1 MSKLKKCVFI
11 VKLLKMRGSLTRKEI
26 NDEMRRRWPN
36 EQELSRSSFGRY
48 LEYIA
53 ENFPFSIHFSQ
64 VTKLY
69 SIDYSYAYSENEELF
84 QYLLSMYNVEASAP
98 LLLKHK
104 NRIHNIEYITG
115 TDRLDIIL
123 QAIDE
128 HKGIECDY
136 QSFNQSSI
144 KHRTFIPVFLT
155 SWEGRWYCV
164 AEVTTHP
171 DNPPYVY
178 ALERMSNILLTSKC
192 YKPRYNGT
200 YKDYFKDS
208 YGIQAAAFD
217 DKPLD
222 ITIKAYGPQ
231 AGYLRA
237 KPIHPSQEEIECKEE
252 NDQTIEALF
261 KLHLTPCFNFY
272 QQLLKNRENIE
283 VIEPMEV
290 REEMNRIIE
299 KIYNTYKNKNNYEY
313 I

>member
-11 VKLLKMRGSLTRKEI
+11 MKLLKMRGSMTRKEI
-26 NDEMRRRWPN
+26 NDEMLRRWPD
-36 EQELSRSSFGRY
+36 EHELSRSSFGRY

-53 ENFPFSIHFSQ
+53 ENLPYPIRFSQ
-64 VTKLY
+64 VTKQY
-69 SIDYSYAYSENEELF
+69 SIDYTSTYKENEELF
-84 QYLLSMYNVEASAP
+84 QYLLAMYNVEASAP

-104 NRIHNIEYITG
+104 DRIHHIENVTG

-164 AEVTTHP
+164 AEVTSHP
-171 DNPPYVY
+171 NSQPYTY
-178 ALERMSNILLTSKC
+178 ALERMSNIQLTSKHYQTR
-192 YKPRYNGT
+192 YKGT
-200 YKDYFKDS
+200 YQDYFKDS
-208 YGIQAAAFD
+208 YGIQAASPD
-217 DKPLD
+217 DEPLD
-222 ITIKAYGPQ
+222 ITIKAYGPRVE
-231 AGYLRA
+231 YLRA
-237 KPIHPSQEEIECKEE
+237 KPIHPSQEEIESKEE
-252 NDQTIEALF
+252 NEKTIEALF
-261 KLHLTPCFNFY
+261 KLHLAPCYNFY
-272 QQLLKNRENIE
+272 QQLLWNRESIE

-290 REEMNRIIE
+290 RDEMKRIIE
-299 KIYNTYKNKNNYEY
+299 EISNKYN